1 MDPTAGIKAA
11 ELLIAELQRARSRK
25 DKARIASRLL
35 TEELEQIDAR
45 ILVAK
50 NSEPTSLPD
59 VDDLLVAA
67 WDQQREAVADLF
79 DTATWETVKDAVTLP
94 AQVVRQLKEQQASG
108 EVAAQILE
116 ALHLANVGAR
126 SNLVAYASKDS
137 FPDFLGRPLHDGR
150 IDRRNET
157 LDQA

>member
-1 MDPTAGIKAA
+1 
-11 ELLIAELQRARSRK
+11 
-25 DKARIASRLL
+25 
-35 TEELEQIDAR
+35 
-45 ILVAK
+45 
-50 NSEPTSLPD
+50 
-59 VDDLLVAA
+59 
-67 WDQQREAVADLF
+67 
-79 DTATWETVKDAVTLP
+79 VTLP

-108 EVAAQILE
+108 EVAAQFLE

-126 SNLVAYASKDS
+126 SNLVAYAWKDS